1 MVVLN
6 VDLDNTLIYSYKKNT
21 KLGKIN
27 VEWYN
32 GHWISY
38 ITKKTY
44 KLLLSLKNQ
53 MLIVPTST
61 RSESQYKRI
70 NLRAGNIKYALVC
83 NGGVLLENGIRN
95 KEWYNK
101 SQDIIKESIP
111 ELKKAASFLEKDL
124 RRKMEIRF
132 IDNLFIF
139 TKCDRAE
146 EVVQELKGFINTSQA
161 GVFNNGEKVYVL
173 PTGLDKGMAVKR
185 FREYINADM
194 VIAAGDSSFDISML
208 EAADKKLAPYG
219 FARKYKI
226 NFKPEE
232 AAEDMWFSEFI
243 LEYCINLASNY
254 YK

>member
-6 VDLDNTLIYSYKKNT
+6 IDLDNTLIYSYKKMT
-21 KLGKIN
+21 EFEKIN

-32 GHWISY
+32 GRWISY

-61 RSESQYKRI
+61 RSENQYKRI
-70 NLRAGNIKYALVC
+70 NLGNWNIKYALVC

-111 ELKKAASFLEKDL
+111 GLKKAVSFLEKDL

-139 TKCDRAE
+139 TKCIRAE
-146 EVVQELKGFINTSQA
+146 EVVQDLKEFLKGLL
-161 GVFNNGEKVYVL
+161 VYVYNNGEKVYVL
-173 PTGLDKGMAVKR
+173 PYGMDKGTAVKR
-185 FREYINADM
+185 FKKYISADM

-219 FARKYKI
+219 FAKKYKI

-232 AAEDMWFSEFI
+232 AKEDMWFSEFI
-243 LEYCINLASNY
+243 LEYCIKLASTY
-254 YK
+254 CK

>member
-6 VDLDNTLIYSYKKNT
+6 LDLDNTLIYSYKKDT
-21 KLGKIN
+21 QLEKIN

-32 GHWISY
+32 GRWISY

-70 NLRAGNIKYALVC
+70 NLGTGNIKYALVC

-132 IDNLFIF
+132 IDGLFIF

-146 EVVQELKGFINTSQA
+146 EVVQDLKELLKDSLVYA
-161 GVFNNGEKVYVL
+161 ANNGEKVYVL
-173 PTGLDKGMAVKR
+173 PYGMDKGMAVKR

-194 VIAAGDSSFDISML
+194 VIAAGDSSFDIKML

-243 LEYCINLASNY
+243 LEYCINLL
-254 YK
+254 